1 MSANLVQALRTVAD
15 RLAAG
20 APFQWGHM
28 GHCNCG
34 HLAQVVTRRSAAE
47 IHQSAILRRTGE
59 WSEYANDYCPSGA
72 LIDDI
77 FEDLL
82 ALGMTRQDIAHL
94 EDLSDP
100 SVLAAVGRGHL
111 RRNDRDDAIAYFRAF
126 ADLLERRLP
135 VPVVVTVSAVVATA
149 VPSSDPAVRTL
160 AMRTAGS
167 AAATRAVATTR
178 DAA

>member
-1 MSANLVQALRTVAD
+1 MSVSLVVALRTVAA
-15 RLAAG
+15 RLAGG

-34 HLAQVVTRRSAAE
+34 HLAQVVTKRTAAE

-82 ALGMTRQDIAHL
+82 ALGMTHKDIAHL

-100 SVLAAVGRGHL
+100 DVVAAVGRGHL
-111 RRNDRDDAIAYFRAF
+111 RRNDRQDAIDYFRAY
-126 ADLLERRLP
+126 ADLVERRLP
-135 VPVVVTVSAVVATA
+135 VPLPVRDPSPGATA
-149 VPSSDPAVRTL
+149 ST
-160 AMRTAGS
+160 TAG
-167 AAATRAVATTR
+167 AARE
-178 DAA
+178 AA

>member
-1 MSANLVQALRTVAD
+1 MSASLVHALRTVAD

-34 HLAQVVTRRSAAE
+34 HLAQVVTRRTAAE
-47 IHQSAILRRTGE
+47 IHRAALLRQTGE

-82 ALGMTRQDIAHL
+82 ALGMTRDDIAHL

-100 SVLAAVGRGHL
+100 AVLRELGRPHL
-111 RRNDRDDAIAYFRAF
+111 RRNDRDDAIAYFRAS
-126 ADLLERRLP
+126 ADLVERRLP
-135 VPVVVTVSAVVATA
+135 VVLPTKAPMT
-149 VPSSDPAVRTL
+149 T
-160 AMRTAGS
+160 T
-167 AAATRAVATTR
+167 ATRAA
-178 DAA
+178 

>member
-1 MSANLVQALRTVAD
+1 MSVSLVHALRTVAD

-34 HLAQVVTRRSAAE
+34 HLAQVVTTRSAAE
-47 IHQSAILRRTGE
+47 IHKSAILRRTGE

-82 ALGMTRQDIAHL
+82 ALGLTREDIAHL

-100 SVLAAVGRGHL
+100 VVLAEVGRIHL

-126 ADLLERRLP
+126 ADVVERRQP
-135 VPVVVTVSAVVATA
+135 VPLTR
-149 VPSSDPAVRTL
+149 PL
-160 AMRTAGS
+160 APTPTQTRS
-167 AAATRAVATTR
+167 AA
-178 DAA
+178 

>member
-1 MSANLVQALRTVAD
+1 MSANLVHALRTVAD

-34 HLAQVVTRRSAAE
+34 HLAQVVTRRTAAE
-47 IHQSAILRRTGE
+47 IHQAAILRRTGE

-72 LIDDI
+72 LIDDV

-82 ALGMTRQDIAHL
+82 AVGMTRQDIAHL

-100 SVLAAVGRGHL
+100 DVLAAVGRGHL
-111 RRNDRDDAIAYFRAF
+111 RRNDRDDAIAYFRAY
-126 ADLLERRLP
+126 ADLVERRLP
-135 VPVVVTVSAVVATA
+135 VPL
-149 VPSSDPAVRTL
+149 PVRP
-160 AMRTAGS
+160 
-167 AAATRAVATTR
+167 AATTASTTHAANR

>member
-1 MSANLVQALRTVAD
+1 MSANLVHALRTVAD

-34 HLAQVVTRRSAAE
+34 HLAQVVTKRTAAE
-47 IHQSAILRRTGE
+47 IHQAAILRRTGE
-59 WSEYANDYCPSGA
+59 WSEYAHDYCPSGA

-77 FEDLL
+77 FEDLISV
-82 ALGMTRQDIAHL
+82 GMSRQDIAHL

-100 SVLAAVGRGHL
+100 EVTAAVGRGHL
-111 RRNDRDDAIAYFRAF
+111 RRNDRQDAIDYFRAL
-126 ADLLERRLP
+126 ADLVQRRLP
-135 VPVVVTVSAVVATA
+135 VTLPQPRATLDAVTS
-149 VPSSDPAVRTL
+149 
-160 AMRTAGS
+160 
-167 AAATRAVATTR
+167 

>member
-1 MSANLVQALRTVAD
+1 MSAPLVVALRTVAD

-34 HLAQVVTRRSAAE
+34 HLAQVVTRRTAAE

-100 SVLAAVGRGHL
+100 AVVAVVGRGHL
-111 RRNDRDDAIAYFRAF
+111 RRNDRQDAIDYFRAY
-126 ADLLERRLP
+126 ADLVERRQPVPLP
-135 VPVVVTVSAVVATA
+135 VRAPTIAPAIA
-149 VPSSDPAVRTL
+149 APSSA
-160 AMRTAGS
+160 
-167 AAATRAVATTR
+167 TR

>member
-1 MSANLVQALRTVAD
+1 MSANLVTALRTVAD

-34 HLAQVVTRRSAAE
+34 HLAQVVTKRTPAE
-47 IHQSAILRRTGE
+47 IHRAAILRQTGE

-77 FEDLL
+77 FEDLI
-82 ALGMTRQDIAHL
+82 ALGLTREDIAHL

-100 SVLAAVGRGHL
+100 DIVATVGRGHL

-126 ADLLERRLP
+126 ADVVERRLP
-135 VPVVVTVSAVVATA
+135 VPFPQPTSTMAVTA
-149 VPSSDPAVRTL
+149 
-160 AMRTAGS
+160 
-167 AAATRAVATTR
+167 TR

>member
-1 MSANLVQALRTVAD
+1 MSASLVHALRTVAD

-34 HLAQVVTRRSAAE
+34 HLAQVVTKRTPAE
-47 IHQSAILRRTGE
+47 IHRAAILRQTGE

-82 ALGMTRQDIAHL
+82 ALGMTRADIAHL

-100 SVLAAVGRGHL
+100 DVLRELDRSHL
-111 RRNDRDDAIAYFRAF
+111 RRNDRADAIAYFRAY
-126 ADLLERRLP
+126 ADLVEKRLP
-135 VPVVVTVSAVVATA
+135 VVLPTKATGT
-149 VPSSDPAVRTL
+149 PL
-160 AMRTAGS
+160 AT
-167 AAATRAVATTR
+167 ATRAA
-178 DAA
+178 